1 MTIKHGDFVTIEYT
15 GKVDGKIFD
24 LTDEALAKKEK
35 IYREHMKYGAVTIIV
50 GRAQLIKGI
59 DKALEGKKEGETFD
73 IEIQPEDGFGK
84 KSSKLIKIISAG
96 MFKQQ
101 KVNPQPG
108 MQVNI
113 DGLIGHIISAS
124 SGRIIIDFNHP
135 LAGKVLDYTITVKKI
150 VVDAKHKVA
159 SVFDIY
165 AGIAS
170 ENLDIKEDSKK
181 LIVHYKSKAQ
191 LHEQLREVIISDIKK
206 YIGFEEVEL
215 NEEIIKSQK
224 DSESKT
230 NK

>member
-1 MTIKHGDFVTIEYT
+1 MTIKHGDFVTIEYV
-15 GKVDGKIFD
+15 GKVNGKIFD
-24 LTDEALAKKEK
+24 LTDEALAKKENV
-35 IYREHMKYGAVTIIV
+35 YREHVKYGPVTIIV
-50 GRAQLIKGI
+50 GRSQLIRGI

-84 KSSKLIKIISAG
+84 KSSKLIKIVPASS
-96 MFKQQ
+96 FKSQ
-101 KVNPQPG
+101 KINPMPG
-108 MQVNI
+108 MQINV
-113 DGLIGHIISAS
+113 DGLIGNIISAS
-124 SGRIIIDFNHP
+124 SGRVIIDFNHP
-135 LAGKVLDYTITVKKI
+135 LAGKVLNYNVTVKKI
-150 VVDAKHKVA
+150 IADKKHMIA

-181 LIVHYKSKAQ
+181 LTVHYKSKAQ

-206 YIGFEEVEL
+206 YIGFEEVDL
-215 NEEIIKSQK
+215 KEEIIKSQK

>member
-1 MTIKHGDFVTIEYT
+1 LTIKHGDFVTIEYV
-15 GKVDGKIFD
+15 GKVNGKIFD
-24 LTDEALAKKEK
+24 LTDEALAKKENV
-35 IYREHMKYGAVTIIV
+35 YREHVKYGPVTIIV
-50 GRAQLIKGI
+50 GRSQLIRGI

-84 KSSKLIKIISAG
+84 KSSKLIKIVPASS
-96 MFKQQ
+96 FKSQ
-101 KVNPQPG
+101 KINPMPG
-108 MQVNI
+108 MQINV
-113 DGLIGHIISAS
+113 DGLIGNIISAS
-124 SGRIIIDFNHP
+124 SGRVIIDFNHP
-135 LAGKVLDYTITVKKI
+135 LAGKVLNYNVTVKKI
-150 VVDAKHKVA
+150 IADKKHMIA

-181 LIVHYKSKAQ
+181 LTVHYKSKAQ

-206 YIGFEEVEL
+206 YIGFEEVDL
-215 NEEIIKSQK
+215 KEEIIKSQK